1 MFSTTGMYPPSFLS
15 TKAKANIFDR
25 HKDQYAKGTW
35 AFLAVDT
42 AVRYLD
48 DLRAKQGN
56 VFFASSDTA
65 LGWRSFIDGA
75 IEDGTRAAKDIK
87 DELAQEAEQIDLTN
101 GAKTNGLEAKMT
113 TGTETNGVEAKLT
126 NGAKAAE
133 EVVVEIT
140 NGVKAL

>member
-1 MFSTTGMYPPSFLS
+1 M
-15 TKAKANIFDR
+15 FDR

-56 VFFASSDTA
+56 IFFASSDTA

-87 DELAQEAEQIDLTN
+87 DELAQEKEQVELTN
-101 GAKTNGLEAKMT
+101 RAK
-113 TGTETNGVEAKLT
+113 TNGVEAKLT
-126 NGAKAAE
+126 NGAK
-133 EVVVEIT
+133 EVVAGIT

>member
-1 MFSTTGMYPPSFLS
+1 MSSALFSTTGMCPPLPIPN
-15 TKAKANIFDR
+15 KAKANMFDR

-56 VFFASSDTA
+56 IFFASSDTA

-87 DELAQEAEQIDLTN
+87 DELAQEKEQVELTN
-101 GAKTNGLEAKMT
+101 RAK
-113 TGTETNGVEAKLT
+113 TNGVEAKLT
-126 NGAKAAE
+126 NGAK
-133 EVVVEIT
+133 EVVAGIT